1 MVLGSSVTAVSIVK
15 EIFLYCTT
23 DAEIV
28 QKNFAFLKI
37 LDKLIDCNVLGN
49 EEVKTETV
57 LTLVDYLDIV
67 MLC

>member
-1 MVLGSSVTAVSIVK
+1 MLRSFKKFV
-15 EIFLYCTT
+15 
-23 DAEIV
+23 
-28 QKNFAFLKI
+28 FLKI
-37 LDKLIDCNVLGN
+37 IDKLIDCNVLGK

>member
-1 MVLGSSVTAVSIVK
+1 MVLGSSVTAVWIVK
-15 EIFLYCTT
+15 EIFLCCAT
-23 DAEIV
+23 DAEIF